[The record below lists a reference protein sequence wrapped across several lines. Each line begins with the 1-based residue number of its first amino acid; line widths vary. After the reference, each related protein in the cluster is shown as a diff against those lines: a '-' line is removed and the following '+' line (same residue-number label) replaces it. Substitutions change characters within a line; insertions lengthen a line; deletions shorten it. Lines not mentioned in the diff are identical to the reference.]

1 MQSTANNQLNTLGI
15 QARFYLGKRTLKDI
29 LAISFPL
36 HLFVLH
42 FSSFIFFFSFSN
54 GLLRIGLFLG
64 GSYIYS

>member
-42 FSSFIFFFSFSN
+42 FSSFIYFFF
-54 GLLRIGLFLG
+54 LFPMDC
-64 GSYIYS
+64 